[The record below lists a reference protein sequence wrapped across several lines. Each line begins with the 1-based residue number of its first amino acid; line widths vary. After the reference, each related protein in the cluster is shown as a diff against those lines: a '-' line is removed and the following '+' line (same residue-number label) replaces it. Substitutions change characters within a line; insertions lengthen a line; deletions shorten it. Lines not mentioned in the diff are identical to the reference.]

1 MTAPQTW
8 IPYCG
13 AAPLPDALWS
23 RWNFDPVLIGAL
35 ALATILYFRA
45 SRTFPERR
53 AWFAGAMGVALLLFI
68 SPVCALSSAL
78 FSARVTHH
86 VLLSA
91 LLAPLLV
98 LAFPPRFAGRQNNL
112 ALWTG
117 VQAIVFWLWHAPPVY
132 AFALSSD
139 FAYWLMQASLLAAC
153 WGFWNAILQ
162 SPAPA
167 AVIGLLATMIQM
179 GLLGALIT
187 FSPKALYAPHF
198 LTTQPW
204 GFAPLE
210 DQQLAGIMMW
220 APGSLFYLGAA
231 LLVLGRWLGS
241 EDRQVRTS

>member
-1 MTAPQTW
+1 MTAPEIW

-13 AAPLPDALWS
+13 AAPLPDAIWS

-35 ALATILYFRA
+35 LLAAFLYLRA
-45 SRTFPERR
+45 SRAFPERR
-53 AWFAGAMGVALLLFI
+53 AWFAGAMGIALLLFI

-98 LAFPPRFAGRQNNL
+98 LAFPPRAAGRKNNL

-117 VQAIVFWLWHAPPVY
+117 AQAMTFWLWHAPPVY

-139 FAYWLMQASLLAAC
+139 LAYWLMQASLLAAS
-153 WGFWNAILQ
+153 WGFWNAMRR
-162 SPAPA
+162 STAPA

-187 FSPKALYAPHF
+187 FSPKALYAPH
-198 LTTQPW
+198 LLATQLW
-204 GFAPLE
+204 GYTPLE
-210 DQQLAGIMMW
+210 DQQLAGIVMW
-220 APGSLFYLGAA
+220 APGSLFYLAAA
-231 LLVLGRWLGS
+231 LLVLGRWFGD
-241 EDRQVRTS
+241 EGRRAEA